1 MLKEAEKEEK
11 EEVKW
16 KHSQLRARLLAFR
29 NHLMKK
35 GHLATTVK
43 NYVSRVMT
51 VYEEGFD
58 IEIGK
63 MPKLNQKNVKRPMP
77 ISYNDLPT
85 RNCLGIS

>member
-1 MLKEAEKEEK
+1 ME
-11 EEVKW
+11 
-16 KHSQLRARLLAFR
+16 HSQLRVRLIAFR

-51 VYEEGFD
+51 VYEESFD

-63 MPKLNQKNVKRPMP
+63 CQ
-77 ISYNDLPT
+77 S
-85 RNCLGIS
+85 